1 MLKWAGFLLLNQSMR
16 YEKDTLTFEQ
26 QIELLESR
34 GLVVADRA
42 VAANYLSNISYYRL
56 SAYMLPLKGPVTDR
70 FVEGTTFEDVLEL
83 YLFDR
88 EFRLLVFDMIEK
100 LEIAFRTQ
108 MCYHHS
114 LIHGPYW
121 FEDRSNFRDADYWR
135 QHLESIDAEVGRA
148 KEVFK
153 DHFFAKYDEHG
164 RMPIW
169 MTSEVLSLGLLSKLY
184 RNLSLSPEKKA
195 VARHF
200 GISHP
205 PVLESW
211 LQSMSYIRNVCA
223 HHSRLWNRVL
233 TIRPNYLERPIDTW
247 IDDRPPNDKSYFLVC
262 CFLYMLRAVNPNTR
276 FATHFKNLLNRY
288 PNIKLG
294 AMGFPVNW
302 ESQAFWSI

>member
-1 MLKWAGFLLLNQSMR
+1 MTGVQTCALPIS
-16 YEKDTLTFEQ
+16 LTFRQ
-26 QIELLESR
+26 QLELLESR
-34 GLVVADRA
+34 GLGVLDKAKA
-42 VAANYLSNISYYRL
+42 ENYLSNISYYRL
-56 SAYMLPLKGPVTDR
+56 SAYMLPLKVS
-70 FVEGTTFEDVLEL
+70 GTEEFRPGTAFEDVLEL

-88 EFRLLVFDMIEK
+88 EFRLLIFDVVEK

-108 MCYHHS
+108 LSYQHS
-114 LIHGPYW
+114 LAHGPYW

-153 DHFFAKYDEHG
+153 DHFFGKYDEHE

-169 MTSEVLSLGLLSKLY
+169 MTSEVLSLGLLSKIY
-184 RNLSLSPEKKA
+184 RNLSLSPEKRA

-223 HHSRLWNRVL
+223 HHSRLWNRIL

-262 CFLYMLRAVNPNTR
+262 CFLYTAAEVEFRKA
-276 FATHFKNLLNRY
+276 
-288 PNIKLG
+288 LG
-294 AMGFPVNW
+294 
-302 ESQAFWSI
+302 